1 MTKIKFERTGGV
13 VGQNINL
20 DLDLDSL
27 PASESQHLLRLIQE
41 SDFFNL
47 PENLVA
53 TSTLDEFR
61 YAIEVEAGSAQ
72 HRVRTNDT
80 GAPESLRPLLS
91 DLSALAMVI

>member
-1 MTKIKFERTGGV
+1 MAKIKFERSGGV

-27 PASESQHLLRLIQE
+27 PASESQHLLHLIQE

-53 TSTLDEFR
+53 TSTPDEFK
-61 YAIEVEAGSAQ
+61 YAIEVEAGAARHSI
-72 HRVRTNDT
+72 HTSDT
-80 GAPESLRPLLS
+80 GAPESLRPLLRE
-91 DLSALAMVI
+91 LSALAMVI